1 MPLATLRILN
11 VQLKNWRNLRVT
23 VRLDNS
29 TLEKVEAIARY
40 LEDSSDI
47 QLDYSKLI
55 RMCIN
60 YYYNNK
66 IKELEDVTEE
76 DDS

>member
-1 MPLATLRILN
+1 M
-11 VQLKNWRNLRVT
+11 RVT

>member
-1 MPLATLRILN
+1 M
-11 VQLKNWRNLRVT
+11 RVT

-29 TLEKVEAIARY
+29 TLEKVEAIARH
-40 LEDSSDI
+40 LEDSNDI